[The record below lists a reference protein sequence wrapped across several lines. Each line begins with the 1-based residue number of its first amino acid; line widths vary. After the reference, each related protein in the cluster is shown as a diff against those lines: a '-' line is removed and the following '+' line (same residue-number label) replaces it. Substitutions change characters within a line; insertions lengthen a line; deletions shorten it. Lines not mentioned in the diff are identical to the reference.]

1 MKEYHQPSL
10 PALPSLWSNHYL
22 GQCSAAAWLQQLY
35 CRMSGGILT
44 MMVTTP
50 GCSGCPGWCSPLT
63 GCESVGARLWYVLSA
78 APGGPDRHSLL
89 IPADQL
95 SVTQRAA
102 SRPRS
107 RITGH
112 RSVPPTQAFL
122 MNTFLLSAFLY
133 FTNMPIFTFSWQT
146 SASIFER
153 KRSRI

>member
-1 MKEYHQPSL
+1 MGAYW
-10 PALPSLWSNHYL
+10 LW
-22 GQCSAAAWLQQLY
+22 WWPLQ
-35 CRMSGGILT
+35 GAPG
-44 MMVTTP
+44 VP
-50 GCSGCPGWCSPLT
+50 GCCSPLT

-146 SASIFER
+146 SASIDER
-153 KRSRI
+153 SFSENSSSYWALLNKVNIQIGVSFGQTQIISQKMWV